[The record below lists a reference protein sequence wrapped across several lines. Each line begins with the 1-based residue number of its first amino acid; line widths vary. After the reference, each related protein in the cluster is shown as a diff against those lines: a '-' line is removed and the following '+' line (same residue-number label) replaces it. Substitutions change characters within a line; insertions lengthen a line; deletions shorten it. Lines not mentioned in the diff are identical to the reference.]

1 MHTPTSNA
9 PNIVRDDWRSR
20 AHCAVSLDILR
31 RNLPSGTA
39 KRALVIGAEASSMR
53 ERLAPLCKELSFV
66 EGDSLRA
73 LQEDETLPFE
83 EESFDLICAIN
94 TLSEAHDDG
103 AMISELRRTLTLG
116 GLLLLAVPAHP
127 WLYTN
132 HGSATIRRYTRRSLA
147 KRLIDSG
154 LTLERNTYAN
164 SLLFALSAPAALAAR
179 LVDAPKGRARQIPRL
194 ANELCYRA
202 FAAERFVSRHVDLP
216 IGETLVAL
224 ARRTEATG
232 WLLPE
237 PSKRRGLPRIASAQ
251 PACY

>member
-1 MHTPTSNA
+1 MNA
-9 PNIVRDDWRSR
+9 PITSAPNLLHDDWRSR
-20 AHCAVSLDILR
+20 AHCTVSLELLR
-31 RNLPSGTA
+31 KNLPSGTA
-39 KRALVIGAEASSMR
+39 KRALVIGSEASSLR
-53 ERLAPLCKELSFV
+53 DQLAPLCEELCFV
-66 EGDSLRA
+66 EGESLRA
-73 LQEDETLPFE
+73 LQEDGTLCFE

-103 AMISELRRTLTLG
+103 AMISELRRNLTLG

-147 KRLIDSG
+147 KRLVDSG
-154 LTLERNTYAN
+154 LTPERNTYAN

-179 LVDAPKGRARQIPRL
+179 LVDAPKGRSRQIPRL

-224 ARRTEATG
+224 ARRTEATA

-237 PSKRRGLPRIASAQ
+237 PPKRRLLPRITNAQ